1 MRTQITAEMSGLR
14 VLTSDSGTQE
24 AVRREKALQ
33 KLVTAFIC
41 TGLAYLL
48 LPGTFLG
55 VWNLI
60 AISDHRAAHSLAPA
74 WIQAHGQAQVFGWIG
89 TFVIGIGFYSLSK
102 MGRLKPFAVSRGWQS
117 WILWTLGVGLHWTA
131 GVYAWN
137 WRVLLPF
144 SAVLQVA
151 GFLVFFWT
159 VRSHRTPRDQGA
171 KTAGP
176 ETWMRLVMAS
186 TMAFLAAL
194 LLNLGGTIY
203 VALFASTPAFPESFD
218 HKLLL
223 LSAWGFLVVTVW
235 GFNAR
240 WLPVFLGLRKPQSR
254 GLMRALAVLLTGVVA
269 GFANAPVL
277 CSVLLTIASA
287 MAAWSLNV
295 FTRPVQAPKLQGIH
309 PSFPI
314 FIRAAYVWLLIAA
327 LLSIWAP
334 LRDVNGGIGGASR
347 HALTVGF
354 LATMVFAIGQRVLPA
369 FCGMHVLFSKRMMF
383 FALALLNLGCLL
395 RVVSEMPAYELNLPL
410 AWKVL
415 PVSAVIEL
423 TAVALFATN
432 LVITFLRPPAHLT
445 AARSAG

>member
-1 MRTQITAEMSGLR
+1 
-14 VLTSDSGTQE
+14 
-24 AVRREKALQ
+24 
-33 KLVTAFIC
+33 
-41 TGLAYLL
+41 
-48 LPGTFLG
+48 
-55 VWNLI
+55 
-60 AISDHRAAHSLAPA
+60 
-74 WIQAHGQAQVFGWIG
+74 
-89 TFVIGIGFYSLSK
+89 
-102 MGRLKPFAVSRGWQS
+102 
-117 WILWTLGVGLHWTA
+117 
-131 GVYAWN
+131 
-137 WRVLLPF
+137 
-144 SAVLQVA
+144 
-151 GFLVFFWT
+151 
-159 VRSHRTPRDQGA
+159 
-171 KTAGP
+171 
-176 ETWMRLVMAS
+176 MRLVMAS

-410 AWKVL
+410 AWRVL